1 MSKKDYEGY
10 IKYNESI
17 GYMLNNIAE
26 MAIIIHKDFQNNG
39 ATHPAYIVE
48 KLGRAKVDLDTLYQ
62 LAQMKLEENKEKGE
76 N

>member
-26 MAIIIHKDFQNNG
+26 MAIVIHKDFQNNG

-48 KLGRAKVDLDTLYQ
+48 KLGIALYNYFLYLLFYQ
-62 LAQMKLEENKEKGE
+62 VLL
-76 N
+76 